1 MRLSTFEACSGPP
14 KRRARRS
21 RQIAPGPEFIPRF
34 YRRLLAGVQVLRQMH
49 VRELFDL
56 RGSVALV
63 TGGSRGLGLEIAE
76 GLAEAGASIAITG
89 RRRIWLDEAAA
100 KLRALGTEPLALEID
115 VTAPDGPGRSVAE
128 TAARFGGLDILI
140 NNAGISWGA
149 PSLEYPEERW
159 RQVIDVDLT
168 AVWRMCQAAAPR
180 MLERGSG
187 RIVMVSSVSGLVG
200 SAPEVQDTV
209 AYSAAKAGLNGLT
222 RDLAVKWARH
232 GIHVNAIAPGYF
244 PTRMTAALIEQNEA
258 QMRALSP
265 LGRLGREGE
274 LKGVV
279 VFLCSRA
286 ASYVTG
292 QILAVDGG
300 MTAG

>member
-1 MRLSTFEACSGPP
+1 
-14 KRRARRS
+14 
-21 RQIAPGPEFIPRF
+21 
-34 YRRLLAGVQVLRQMH
+34 VH

-56 RGSVALV
+56 TGQVALV

-76 GLAEAGASIAITG
+76 GLAEAGASVALTG
-89 RRRIWLDEAAA
+89 RRRSWLDEAAA
-100 KLRALGTEPLALEID
+100 RLRATGAEPLALELD
-115 VTAPDGPGRSVAE
+115 VADADGPRGAVAR
-128 TAARFGGLDILI
+128 TAERFGGLDLLI

-149 PSLEYPEERW
+149 PSLDYPEDRW
-159 RQVIDVDLT
+159 RAVLDVDLT
-168 AVWRMCQAAAPR
+168 GAWRMCQAAAPR
-180 MLERGSG
+180 MIERGGG
-187 RIVMVSSVSGLVG
+187 RIVMVSSVAGLVG
-200 SAPEVQDTV
+200 TPPEVQDTV
-209 AYSAAKAGLNGLT
+209 AYAAAKAGLNGLT

-232 GIHVNAIAPGYF
+232 GINVNAIAPGYF
-244 PTRMTAALIEQNEA
+244 PTRMTAGLIERNES

-274 LKGVV
+274 LKGAV

-300 MTAG
+300 MTAV

>member
-1 MRLSTFEACSGPP
+1 MLLMIDNYDSFTYNLVQYLSELGEEV
-14 KRRARRS
+14 KVARNDE
-21 RQIAPGPEFIPRF
+21 IALDDVGQLRPERIVISPGPCTP
-34 YRRLLAGVQVLRQMH
+34 AQ
-49 VRELFDL
+49 
-56 RGSVALV
+56 
-63 TGGSRGLGLEIAE
+63 
-76 GLAEAGASIAITG
+76 
-89 RRRIWLDEAAA
+89 
-100 KLRALGTEPLALEID
+100 
-115 VTAPDGPGRSVAE
+115 
-128 TAARFGGLDILI
+128 
-140 NNAGISWGA
+140 AGISV
-149 PSLEYPEERW
+149 PLIERFAGEIPILGVCLGH
-159 RQVIDVDLT
+159 QSIG
-168 AVWRMCQAAAPR
+168 QAF
-180 MLERGSG
+180 GG
-187 RIVMVSSVSGLVG
+187 RIVMISSVSGLVG

-232 GIHVNAIAPGYF
+232 GIHVNAVAPAYF

-300 MTAG
+300 RSLRL

>member
-1 MRLSTFEACSGPP
+1 
-14 KRRARRS
+14 
-21 RQIAPGPEFIPRF
+21 
-34 YRRLLAGVQVLRQMH
+34 VH

-56 RGSVALV
+56 TGLVALV
-63 TGGSRGLGLEIAE
+63 SGGSRGLGLEIAE
-76 GLAEAGASIAITG
+76 GLAEAGARLALTG
-89 RRRIWLDEAAA
+89 RRKSWLDEAGA
-100 KLRALGTEPLALEID
+100 KLRERGADPLALEID
-115 VTAPDGPGRSVAE
+115 VADAGGPRRAVAE
-128 TAARFGGLDILI
+128 TAARFGGVDLLI

-149 PSLEYPEERW
+149 PSLDYPEDRW
-159 RQVIDVDLT
+159 RQVLEVDLT
-168 AVWRMCQAAAPR
+168 GAWRMCQAAAPR
-180 MLERGSG
+180 MIERGGG
-187 RIVMVSSVSGLVG
+187 RIVMVSSIAGLVG
-200 SAPEVQDTV
+200 TAPEVQDTV
-209 AYSAAKAGLNGLT
+209 AYAAAKAGLNGLT

-232 GIHVNAIAPGYF
+232 GINVNAVAPGYF
-244 PTRMTAALIEQNEA
+244 PTRLTAPLIERNEP

-300 MTAG
+300 MTAA

>member
-1 MRLSTFEACSGPP
+1 
-14 KRRARRS
+14 
-21 RQIAPGPEFIPRF
+21 
-34 YRRLLAGVQVLRQMH
+34 V
-49 VRELFDL
+49 
-56 RGSVALV
+56 
-63 TGGSRGLGLEIAE
+63 
-76 GLAEAGASIAITG
+76 
-89 RRRIWLDEAAA
+89 
-100 KLRALGTEPLALEID
+100 LEID
-115 VTAPDGPGRSVAE
+115 VTDPDGPARCVRE
-128 TAARFGGLDILI
+128 TAAHFGSLDILI
-140 NNAGISWGA
+140 NNAGVSWGA

-159 RQVIDVDLT
+159 RQVLEVDLT

-180 MLERGSG
+180 MIERGGG
-187 RIVMVSSVSGLVG
+187 RIVMLSSVSGLVG

-232 GIHVNAIAPGYF
+232 GIHVNAVAPGYF
-244 PTRMTAALIEQNEA
+244 PTRMTAALIESNEA
-258 QMRALSP
+258 KMRALSP

-292 QILAVDGG
+292 QVLAVDGG
-300 MTAG
+300 MTAA